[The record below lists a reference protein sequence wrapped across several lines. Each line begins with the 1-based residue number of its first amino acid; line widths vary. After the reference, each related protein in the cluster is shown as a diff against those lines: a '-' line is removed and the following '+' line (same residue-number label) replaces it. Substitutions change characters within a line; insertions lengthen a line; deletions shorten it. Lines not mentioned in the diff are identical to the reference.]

1 MISWNKVRS
10 SNLNLRA
17 KMFRWYHSY
26 KPKFLESPL
35 VGKNHRFPDW
45 PVTKCRQQ
53 CKNKAAFMLRNDI
66 NNSIFTALIYN
77 HSSMIVSVRKGCIS
91 ASFALSLVLGSI
103 LRHLL
108 RKSIKLLLLDLILA
122 FKLVILGVKTLQ
134 KPVFLFFLFPSIS
147 SPTSSQIS
155 QNKISSLVK
164 YLFTSLPFSIIQE
177 GHGPRSPWI
186 LANIPTTLSL

>member
-1 MISWNKVRS
+1 
-10 SNLNLRA
+10 
-17 KMFRWYHSY
+17 
-26 KPKFLESPL
+26 
-35 VGKNHRFPDW
+35 
-45 PVTKCRQQ
+45 
-53 CKNKAAFMLRNDI
+53 MLRNDI

-77 HSSMIVSVRKGCIS
+77 HSSTIVSVRKGCIS

-155 QNKISSLVK
+155 
-164 YLFTSLPFSIIQE
+164 
-177 GHGPRSPWI
+177 
-186 LANIPTTLSL
+186 